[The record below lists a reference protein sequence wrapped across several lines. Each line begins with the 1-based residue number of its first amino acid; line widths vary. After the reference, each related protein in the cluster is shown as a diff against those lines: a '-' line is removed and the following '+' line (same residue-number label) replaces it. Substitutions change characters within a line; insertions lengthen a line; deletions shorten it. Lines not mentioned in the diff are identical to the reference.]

1 MKIAKKV
8 PLIRIEDTLVNLE
21 YLVTAWY
28 EHEGSYGQYA
38 LCYALYNNDTV
49 FHITFRTKKAA
60 IEALD
65 QIMLAIDIPII
76 EEDES

>member
-28 EHEGSYGQYA
+28 EQHAGS
-38 LCYALYNNDTV
+38 
-49 FHITFRTKKAA
+49 R
-60 IEALD
+60 ER
-65 QIMLAIDIPII
+65 
-76 EEDES
+76 